1 MRAAARGG
9 GGEGGVDG
17 ARRGNADRT
26 AQDKPAR
33 APIRHR
39 CEGRLMHKR
48 LRSIHRWASLTM
60 MAFWLVQA
68 LTGMLLVFSWELD
81 DATVSAPHVPTD
93 LTAIDAALA
102 RITAAHPGTRIAAR
116 SEEPTSELQSLM
128 RPSYADFR

>member
-1 MRAAARGG
+1 MRDAARERA
-9 GGEGGVDG
+9 GEGGGDG

-26 AQDKPAR
+26 EQYKPAR

-102 RITAAHPGTRIAAR
+102 RR
-116 SEEPTSELQSLM
+116 SEEHTSELQSLM
-128 RPSYADFR
+128 RLSYAVF

>member
-1 MRAAARGG
+1 MRDAARERA
-9 GGEGGVDG
+9 GEGGGDG

-26 AQDKPAR
+26 EQYKPAR

-68 LTGMLLVFSWELD
+68 LTGMLLVFSWELA
-81 DATVSAPHVPTD
+81 DATVSAPHVC
-93 LTAIDAALA
+93 
-102 RITAAHPGTRIAAR
+102 
-116 SEEPTSELQSLM
+116 SEERSVGTECGSPCRS
-128 RPSYADFR
+128 RWWPYN